1 MRVTLEVKE
10 DAFRTHKTTQQIEEE
25 VRQAAAMFWLAR
37 GDVGPEH
44 ARDVTAP
51 PAGETPKG
59 KQLTL
64 YDLVLLGPDVGDD
77 ADFERQPDPGREQ
90 PEWDT

>member
-1 MRVTLEVKE
+1 MRVTVEVKE
-10 DAFRTHKTTQQIEEE
+10 DAFRTPKTTQQIEED

-37 GDVGPEH
+37 GDVAPEH

-51 PAGETPKG
+51 AAEVATKSGEP
-59 KQLTL
+59 TL
-64 YDLVLLGPDVGDD
+64 YDLLILGPNVGDD
-77 ADFERQPDPGREQ
+77 ADFERPRDPGREQ